1 MSFKTQSIQSWFHS
15 KRGKTL
21 FVTAHDEEYVLNT
34 FGNFQ
39 SLVNYLRENVPEKE
53 MDSKK
58 LEKNWMI
65 LFLFLILGFVS
76 NSLISIFACLLVSL
90 VCIVMIL
97 SPRARKLWPGHVTK
111 VYSHKKQLYSIITL
125 GLITGFIGVDKYFL
139 RQNNQLI
146 SICLSGEK
154 NVCHRINFR
163 KVDPDEFNSLEIY
176 QETLRI
182 ACEGNNKTACK
193 KIKKLGLKKF

>member
-1 MSFKTQSIQSWFHS
+1 
-15 KRGKTL
+15 
-21 FVTAHDEEYVLNT
+21 
-34 FGNFQ
+34 
-39 SLVNYLRENVPEKE
+39 

-111 VYSHKKQLYSIITL
+111 VYSHKKQIYSIIIL
-125 GLITGFIGVDKYFL
+125 GLITGFMGVDKYFL
-139 RQNNQLI
+139 RQNDQLV
-146 SICLSGEK
+146 SSCLSGNK
-154 NVCHRINFR
+154 NVCRRINFR
-163 KVDPDEFNSLEIY
+163 KADPDDFNSITIY
-176 QETLRI
+176 HETLSL
-182 ACEGNNKTACK
+182 ACKESNPTACK
-193 KIKKLGLKKF
+193 KMKKLGIFK